1 MSSRQEE
8 KARRKAERE
17 ARERAEAQKAARTR
31 RLQIAAGSLLGIAA
45 IAAVVVAL
53 ASGGDGGDSADGAR
67 EAQSNAPIPAQRISD
82 LDEAA
87 KAAGCEVRSFES
99 EGREHS
105 EDTFDGY
112 KTNPPTSGT
121 HNPVPAED
129 GIYPPGNEPPV
140 NNWVHTLEHGRI
152 IFMYKPGTPKR
163 VVDQLE
169 TLVNEDFKGAS
180 GYHQVLMQNNS
191 EMPYQVAAV
200 GWTRFVGCKQFNDKV
215 FDAFRAFR
223 ERYVDKAPEFIP

>member
-105 EDTFDGY
+105 EDPFDDY

-121 HNPVPAED
+121 HSPVPAED

-180 GYHQVLMQNNS
+180 GYHQVLLQNNS

-200 GWTRFVGCKQFNDKV
+200 AWTRFVGCKEFNDKV